1 MKIFFSTEN
10 KDLKSYLLTLSAFL
24 FTLLIIAS
32 CTNVNHSLSFSEMK
46 AIVEKQNNSL
56 ANCFIDRDPERLAQM
71 YTDSAKLSPNGSEF
85 VTGREKI
92 KAFWTEDFKT
102 SRVLKMETKVLT
114 IDGNRDIIYE
124 TGKAFSD
131 IIYQDSLYH
140 AHVKYINVWKRQTDG
155 SYKLDVDFW
164 NKDGQ

>member
-1 MKIFFSTEN
+1 MRKSFSNESKN
-10 KDLKSYLLTLSAFL
+10 RSSNLLPLSAIL
-24 FTLLIIAS
+24 FPLLFVTA
-32 CTNVNHSLSFSEMK
+32 CTNVNQSLSYSEMK
-46 AIVEKQNNSL
+46 TIVEKQNNTL

-85 VTGREKI
+85 VNGREKI
-92 KAFWTEDFKT
+92 RAFWADDFKT

-114 IDGNRDIIYE
+114 LDGNRDVIYE

-140 AHVKYINVWKRQTDG
+140 AHVKYINVWRRQTDG

-164 NKDGQ
+164 NKDGH